1 MLEMLMVGVIV
12 IVAACYSAWVL
23 MPVPAR
29 QRLAQKLLPLAA
41 STACPAWLGQRI
53 RAAASGPAAG
63 AGPCD
68 ACSASRPRDDGT
80 H

>member
-12 IVAACYSAWVL
+12 LVAACYSAWVL
-23 MPVPAR
+23 MPMPAR
-29 QRLAQKLLPLAA
+29 QRLAQKLVPLAA
-41 STACPAWLGQRI
+41 SPACPDWLGRRI
-53 RAAASGPAAG
+53 RVVASGPAG

-68 ACSASRPRDDGT
+68 ACSASRPRDDGG